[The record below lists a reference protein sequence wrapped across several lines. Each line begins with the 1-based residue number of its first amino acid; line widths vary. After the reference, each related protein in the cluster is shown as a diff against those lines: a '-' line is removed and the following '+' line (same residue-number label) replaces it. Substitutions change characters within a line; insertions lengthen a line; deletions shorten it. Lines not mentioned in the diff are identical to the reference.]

1 MKKFILPIFALL
13 ALTACGGSD
22 KKASE
27 ADINVEIEETSDS
40 LYDEGPIEITPDVS
54 QEEIEAATAEIEANI
69 EELEELGAEILE
81 EEGIEL
87 DESDR
92 RKLKD
97 AAIDAYKRGKDK
109 FQEKMQDFK
118 DSDEYQDAAEKASEL
133 KEKVTDK
140 AIEALDDMF

>member
-40 LYDEGPIEITPDVS
+40 LYDEGPIEITPDAS

-69 EELEELGAEILE
+69 EELEELGDEILE
-81 EEGIEL
+81 EEDIEL
-87 DESDR
+87 DESER

-109 FQEKMQDFK
+109 FQEKMQDIK
-118 DSDEYQDAAEKASEL
+118 DSEEYQDAVERASEL
-133 KEKVTDK
+133 KEQATDK
-140 AIEALDDMF
+140 AIEVLDKMF